1 MTEPWPFEDPPN
13 VATISTR
20 HVIDGGPP
28 VRFVAHDAEDGAWQF
43 LPRCDVTMSD
53 VLVIGLEERLARDG
67 TLARLADLPPGRRAT
82 RGRVGSAW
90 RRARSGT

>member
-1 MTEPWPFEDPPN
+1 MTEPRPFEEPPN

-28 VRFVAHDAEDGAWQF
+28 VGFAAHDAEDGAWQV

-53 VLVIGLEERLARDG
+53 VLIIGLEERLALDG
-67 TLARLADLPPGRRAT
+67 TFAQLADLPPGRRAT
-82 RGRVGSAW
+82 PDRVGPPW